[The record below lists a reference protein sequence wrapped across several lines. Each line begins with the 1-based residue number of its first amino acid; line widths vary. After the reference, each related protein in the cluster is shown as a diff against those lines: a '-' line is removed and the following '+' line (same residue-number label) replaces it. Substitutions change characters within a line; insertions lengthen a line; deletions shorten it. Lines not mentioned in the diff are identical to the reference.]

1 MIDDRNELLK
11 KLKNGYTTHYYG
23 KTTEQIN
30 GELVECEEIGKEY
43 EEIDEVLKK
52 YGDDKEVIFE
62 LFKTLSKANTIDFNI
77 DFDEEYNLW
86 RALEELSCFQ
96 DPKMC
101 NDKEFM
107 LNAVCIYGSLL
118 YFASDELKN
127 DEEVVLAAINSPE
140 GYYAI
145 QYAGDEIKHRS
156 SFAQK
161 IIPIVLNPDPF
172 CDVDGEI
179 ASGLVSEIPELSK
192 NKKMIL
198 DYLDY
203 SGYSLYD
210 DRERILY
217 GVDKS
222 LLNDTEFM
230 AQVLERVGYDAIEE
244 GEFLPEELKNNP
256 EFVLRVLKSNMDFRD
271 DISYFLDS
279 VEESIS
285 GNKEIV
291 LESAKRFGYIG
302 FASDELK
309 NDEEIALAALSTSK
323 IKALGD
329 INEELKENKDF
340 VRKALEIMPREDKGP
355 TGYIYNSVYGL
366 LDRYGGDLRKDKK
379 LILQLL
385 KKGISNTVKCMDK
398 ELLNDSEIMLE
409 AIKTG
414 EIEVGKIG
422 EQLKSNPEFMKQVEE
437 IQKQRELER
446 KQKEEQLQRIQKKL
460 AETKTVVTHFGD
472 DLDNK
477 SSIYALERWAKGKGI
492 LKKDENLQVE
502 RVPAGRIKEGMLN
515 VDTGGH
521 TGNRE
526 DSNGTIVID
535 GNPAN
540 GVKSAAQSLDNL
552 GIYVPR
558 QIVELADTMP
568 NKVSPLDSRSGLA
581 LVRYLSGEQTF
592 ELAEQGLLDKTLT
605 NDKLKKFKLIE
616 VFKKQKEIIDKAVEK
631 IEKYTKELPNGE
643 KIVLSPEQIK
653 AGSMI
658 AYEKGIPYYA
668 SASDHFDKD
677 KNPDGVTFAITSKPG
692 TKLPEE
698 ILKYGKELVEQYRI
712 DENTSGVFVNPNG
725 QMIVAGGFKNPE
737 FKIPN
742 ETKEGILEKI
752 EAKFMGKNIEKEQ
765 EEQK

>member
-11 KLKNGYTTHYYG
+11 KLKNGYTTHHYG
-23 KTTEQIN
+23 KTIEQIN

-62 LFKTLSKANTIDFNI
+62 LFKTLSKANLVDFGY
-77 DFDEEYNLW
+77 EYDLW
-86 RALEELSCFQ
+86 RALEKLNCFQ
-96 DPKMC
+96 DSKMC

-107 LNAVCIYGSLL
+107 LNAVSICGGLL

-161 IIPIVLNPDPF
+161 IIPIVLHPYPF
-172 CDVDGEI
+172 GDVDGEST
-179 ASGLVSEIPELSK
+179 AGLLEEIPELSK
-192 NKKMIL
+192 NKQMIL

-203 SGYSLYD
+203 SGYNLHD
-210 DRERILY
+210 DREGILY
-217 GVDKS
+217 GIDKS
-222 LLNDTEFM
+222 LLNDPEFM
-230 AQVLERVGYDAIEE
+230 FQVLERVGSDYIE
-244 GEFLPEELKNNP
+244 EFLPKKLKNNP
-256 EFVLRVLKSNMDFRD
+256 EFVLRVLKSNMDFD
-271 DISYFLDS
+271 DIQYFLDS
-279 VEESIS
+279 DEKSIS
-285 GNKEIV
+285 ENKEIV
-291 LESAKRFGYIG
+291 LESAKRFGYIE

-309 NDEEIALAALSTSK
+309 NDEEIALAALSASTD
-323 IKALGD
+323 ALEED
-329 INEELKENKDF
+329 ISEELRENKDF
-340 VRKALEIMPREDKGP
+340 VKKALEIIERENKSP
-355 TGYIYNSVYGL
+355 IGYLENSVYGL
-366 LDRYGGDLRKDKK
+366 LDEYGGDLRKDKK

-385 KKGISNTVKCMDK
+385 KKGIPDIVYCMDE
-398 ELLNDSEIMLE
+398 ELLNDSEVALE

-414 EIEVGKIG
+414 ERGVGWIG

-581 LVRYLSGEQTF
+581 LVKYLSGEQTF
-592 ELAEQGLLDKTLT
+592 ELAEQRLLDKTLK
-605 NDKLKKFKLIE
+605 NENLKDFKLIK

-742 ETKEGILEKI
+742 ETKEGILGKI
-752 EAKFMGKNIEKEQ
+752 EAKFMGQDIEKEQ

>member
-1 MIDDRNELLK
+1 M
-11 KLKNGYTTHYYG
+11 
-23 KTTEQIN
+23 
-30 GELVECEEIGKEY
+30 
-43 EEIDEVLKK
+43 
-52 YGDDKEVIFE
+52 F
-62 LFKTLSKANTIDFNI
+62 
-77 DFDEEYNLW
+77 
-86 RALEELSCFQ
+86 
-96 DPKMC
+96 
-101 NDKEFM
+101 
-107 LNAVCIYGSLL
+107 
-118 YFASDELKN
+118 
-127 DEEVVLAAINSPE
+127 
-140 GYYAI
+140 
-145 QYAGDEIKHRS
+145 
-156 SFAQK
+156 
-161 IIPIVLNPDPF
+161 
-172 CDVDGEI
+172 
-179 ASGLVSEIPELSK
+179 
-192 NKKMIL
+192 
-198 DYLDY
+198 
-203 SGYSLYD
+203 
-210 DRERILY
+210 
-217 GVDKS
+217 
-222 LLNDTEFM
+222 
-230 AQVLERVGYDAIEE
+230 QVLERVGSDYIE
-244 GEFLPEELKNNP
+244 EFLPKKLKNNP
-256 EFVLRVLKSNMDFRD
+256 EFVLRVLKSNMDFD
-271 DISYFLDS
+271 DIQYFLDS
-279 VEESIS
+279 DEKSIS
-285 GNKEIV
+285 ENKEIV
-291 LESAKRFGYIG
+291 LESAKRFGYIE

-309 NDEEIALAALSTSK
+309 NDEEIALAALSVSTE
-323 IKALGD
+323 ALED
-329 INEELKENKDF
+329 ISEELKENKDF
-340 VRKALEIMPREDKGP
+340 VRKALEIIPRENQGP
-355 TGYIYNSVYGL
+355 ISFYDNSVYGL
-366 LDRYGGDLRKDKK
+366 LDDYGGDLRKDKE

-385 KKGISNTVKCMDK
+385 KKGIPDTVYCMDE
-398 ELLNDSEIMLE
+398 ELLNDSEFMLE

-414 EIEVGKIG
+414 EIGVGWIG

-437 IQKQRELER
+437 IQKQRKLERELER
-446 KQKEEQLQRIQKKL
+446 KQKEEQLQKIQEKL

-477 SSIYALERWAKGKGI
+477 SSIYALEIWAKGEGI
-492 LKKDENLQVE
+492 LKEDENLRVE

-552 GIYVPR
+552 GIYVPK

-592 ELAEQGLLDKTLT
+592 ALAKEELLDKTLT
-605 NDKLKKFKLIE
+605 NDKLKEFELIE

-742 ETKEGILEKI
+742 ETKEGILGKI
-752 EAKFMGKNIEKEQ
+752 EAKFMGQDIEKEQ

>member
-62 LFKTLSKANTIDFNI
+62 LFKTLSKANTVDFTY
-77 DFDEEYNLW
+77 EYDLW
-86 RALEELSCFQ
+86 RALEKLSCFQ
-96 DPKMC
+96 DSKMC

-107 LNAVCIYGSLL
+107 LNAVSICGGLL

-140 GYYAI
+140 GYYSI
-145 QYAGDEIKHRS
+145 QYASDEIKHRS

-161 IIPIVLNPDPF
+161 MIPIVLHPYPF
-172 CDVDGEI
+172 GDVDGEST
-179 ASGLVSEIPELSK
+179 AGLLEEIPELSK
-192 NKKMIL
+192 NKQMIL

-203 SGYSLYD
+203 SGYNLHD
-210 DRERILY
+210 DREGILY
-217 GVDKS
+217 GIDKS
-222 LLNDTEFM
+222 LLNDPEFM
-230 AQVLERVGYDAIEE
+230 FQVLERVGSDYIE
-244 GEFLPEELKNNP
+244 EFLPKKLKNNP

-309 NDEEIALAALSTSK
+309 NDEEIALAALSTST

-340 VRKALEIMPREDKGP
+340 VRKALEIIPREDKGP

-366 LDRYGGDLRKDKK
+366 LDKYGGDLRKDKK

-385 KKGISNTVKCMDK
+385 KKGISNTVNCMDK

-540 GVKSAAQSLDNL
+540 GIKSAAQSLDNL

-581 LVRYLSGEQTF
+581 LVKYLSGEQTF
-592 ELAEQGLLDKTLT
+592 ELAEQRLLDKTLK
-605 NDKLKKFKLIE
+605 NENLKDFKLIK

-742 ETKEGILEKI
+742 ETKEGILGKI
-752 EAKFMGKNIEKEQ
+752 EAKFMGQDIEKEQ

>member
-86 RALEELSCFQ
+86 LALEELSCFQ

-107 LNAVCIYGSLL
+107 LNAVSIYGRLL

-127 DEEVVLAAINSPE
+127 DEEVVLAAINSPK

-210 DRERILY
+210 DREGILY

-256 EFVLRVLKSNMDFRD
+256 EFVLRVLKSNMDFHD

-279 VEESIS
+279 DEESIS
-285 GNKEIV
+285 GNREIV
-291 LESAKRFGYIG
+291 LESAKRFGYIE

-309 NDEEIALAALSTSK
+309 NDEEIALAALSVSTD
-323 IKALGD
+323 ALED
-329 INEELKENKDF
+329 ISEELKENKDF
-340 VRKALEIMPREDKGP
+340 VRKALEIIPRENQGP
-355 TGYIYNSVYGL
+355 VGSIYNSVYGL
-366 LDRYGGDLRKDKK
+366 LDDYGGDLRKDKE

-385 KKGISNTVKCMDK
+385 KKGIPDTVYCMDE

-414 EIEVGKIG
+414 EIGVGWIG

-558 QIVELADTMP
+558 QIVELADTIP
-568 NKVSPLDSRSGLA
+568 NKVSPLDSRSGFA
-581 LVRYLSGEQTF
+581 LVKHATVEH
-592 ELAEQGLLDKTLT
+592 
-605 NDKLKKFKLIE
+605 KF
-616 VFKKQKEIIDKAVEK
+616 
-631 IEKYTKELPNGE
+631 
-643 KIVLSPEQIK
+643 
-653 AGSMI
+653 
-658 AYEKGIPYYA
+658 
-668 SASDHFDKD
+668 
-677 KNPDGVTFAITSKPG
+677 
-692 TKLPEE
+692 
-698 ILKYGKELVEQYRI
+698 
-712 DENTSGVFVNPNG
+712 
-725 QMIVAGGFKNPE
+725 
-737 FKIPN
+737 
-742 ETKEGILEKI
+742 
-752 EAKFMGKNIEKEQ
+752 
-765 EEQK
+765 

>member
-11 KLKNGYTTHYYG
+11 KLKNGYTTHHYG
-23 KTTEQIN
+23 KTIEQIN

-62 LFKTLSKANTIDFNI
+62 LFKTLSKANLVDFGY
-77 DFDEEYNLW
+77 EYDLW
-86 RALEELSCFQ
+86 RALEKLSCFQ
-96 DPKMC
+96 DSKMC

-107 LNAVCIYGSLL
+107 LNAVSICGGLL

-140 GYYAI
+140 GYYSI

-161 IIPIVLNPDPF
+161 MIPIVLHPYPF
-172 CDVDGEI
+172 GDVDGKST
-179 ASGLVSEIPELSK
+179 AGLLEEIPELSK
-192 NKKMIL
+192 NKQMIL

-203 SGYSLYD
+203 SGYNLHD
-210 DRERILY
+210 DREGILY
-217 GVDKS
+217 GIDKS
-222 LLNDTEFM
+222 LLNDPEFM
-230 AQVLERVGYDAIEE
+230 FQVLERVGSDYIE
-244 GEFLPEELKNNP
+244 EFLPKKLKNNP
-256 EFVLRVLKSNMDFRD
+256 EFVLRVLKSNMDFD
-271 DISYFLDS
+271 DIQYFLDS
-279 VEESIS
+279 DEKSIS
-285 GNKEIV
+285 ENKEIV
-291 LESAKRFGYIG
+291 LESAKRFGYIE

-309 NDEEIALAALSTSK
+309 NDEEIALAALSASTD
-323 IKALGD
+323 ALEED
-329 INEELKENKDF
+329 ISEELRENKDF
-340 VRKALEIMPREDKGP
+340 VKKALEIIQRENKSP
-355 TGYIYNSVYGL
+355 IGYLENSVYGL
-366 LDRYGGDLRKDKK
+366 LDEYGGDLRKDKK

-385 KKGISNTVKCMDK
+385 KKGIPDIVYCMDE
-398 ELLNDSEIMLE
+398 ELLNDSEVALE

-414 EIEVGKIG
+414 ERGVGWIG

-581 LVRYLSGEQTF
+581 LVKYLSGEQTF
-592 ELAEQGLLDKTLT
+592 ELAEQRLLDKTLK
-605 NDKLKKFKLIE
+605 NENLKDFKLIK

-698 ILKYGKELVEQYRI
+698 ILKYGRELVEQYRI

-742 ETKEGILEKI
+742 ETKEGILGKI
-752 EAKFMGKNIEKEQ
+752 EAKFMGQDIEKEQ

>member
-11 KLKNGYTTHYYG
+11 KLKNGYTTHHYG

-62 LFKTLSKANTIDFNI
+62 LFKTLSKANSVDFTY
-77 DFDEEYNLW
+77 EYDLW
-86 RALEELSCFQ
+86 RALEKLNCFQ
-96 DPKMC
+96 DSKMC

-107 LNAVCIYGSLL
+107 LNAVSICGGLL

-161 IIPIVLNPDPF
+161 IIPIVLHPYPF
-172 CDVDGEI
+172 GDVDGEST
-179 ASGLVSEIPELSK
+179 AGLLEEIPELSK
-192 NKKMIL
+192 NKQMIL

-203 SGYSLYD
+203 SGYNLHD
-210 DRERILY
+210 DREGILY
-217 GVDKS
+217 GIDKS
-222 LLNDTEFM
+222 LLNDPEFM
-230 AQVLERVGYDAIEE
+230 FQVLERVGSDYIE
-244 GEFLPEELKNNP
+244 EFLPKKLKNNP
-256 EFVLRVLKSNMDFRD
+256 EFVLRVLKSNMDFD
-271 DISYFLDS
+271 DIQYFLDS
-279 VEESIS
+279 DEKSIS
-285 GNKEIV
+285 ENKEIV
-291 LESAKRFGYIG
+291 LESAKRFGYIE

-309 NDEEIALAALSTSK
+309 NDEEIALAALSASTD
-323 IKALGD
+323 ALEED
-329 INEELKENKDF
+329 ISEELRENKDF
-340 VRKALEIMPREDKGP
+340 VKKALEIIQRENKSP
-355 TGYIYNSVYGL
+355 IGYLENSVYGL
-366 LDRYGGDLRKDKK
+366 LDEYGGDLRKDKK

-385 KKGISNTVKCMDK
+385 KKGIPDVVYCMDE
-398 ELLNDSEIMLE
+398 ELLNDSEVALE

-414 EIEVGKIG
+414 EIGVGWIG

-558 QIVELADTMP
+558 QIVELADTIP

-581 LVRYLSGEQTF
+581 LVKYLSGDQTF
-592 ELAEQGLLDKTLT
+592 ELAEQRLLDKTLK
-605 NDKLKKFKLIE
+605 NENLKDFKLIK

-742 ETKEGILEKI
+742 ETKEGILGKI
-752 EAKFMGKNIEKEQ
+752 EAKFMGQDIEKEQ

>member
-11 KLKNGYTTHYYG
+11 KLKNGYTTHHYG

-62 LFKTLSKANTIDFNI
+62 LFKTLSKANSVDFTY
-77 DFDEEYNLW
+77 EYDLW
-86 RALEELSCFQ
+86 RALEKLSCFQ
-96 DPKMC
+96 DFEMC

-107 LNAVCIYGSLL
+107 LNAVSICGGLL

-140 GYYAI
+140 GYYSI

-161 IIPIVLNPDPF
+161 MIPIVLHPYPF
-172 CDVDGEI
+172 GDVDGEST
-179 ASGLVSEIPELSK
+179 AGLLEEIPELSK
-192 NKKMIL
+192 NKQMIL

-203 SGYSLYD
+203 SGYNLHD
-210 DRERILY
+210 DREGILY
-217 GVDKS
+217 GIDKS
-222 LLNDTEFM
+222 LLNDPEFM
-230 AQVLERVGYDAIEE
+230 FQVLERVGSDYIE
-244 GEFLPEELKNNP
+244 EFLPKKLKNNP
-256 EFVLRVLKSNMDFRD
+256 EFVLRVLKSNMDFD
-271 DISYFLDS
+271 DIQYFLDS
-279 VEESIS
+279 DEKSIS
-285 GNKEIV
+285 ENKEIV
-291 LESAKRFGYIG
+291 LESAKRFGYIE

-309 NDEEIALAALSTSK
+309 NDEEIALAALSASTD
-323 IKALGD
+323 ALEED
-329 INEELKENKDF
+329 ISEELRENKDF
-340 VRKALEIMPREDKGP
+340 VKKALEIIQRENKSP
-355 TGYIYNSVYGL
+355 IGYRENSLYGL
-366 LDRYGGDLRKDKK
+366 LDEYGGDLRKDKK

-385 KKGISNTVKCMDK
+385 KKGIPDVVYCMDE
-398 ELLNDSEIMLE
+398 ELLNDSEVVLE

-414 EIEVGKIG
+414 ERGVGWIG

-581 LVRYLSGEQTF
+581 LVKYLSGEQTF
-592 ELAEQGLLDKTLT
+592 ELAEQRLLDKTLK
-605 NDKLKKFKLIE
+605 NENLKDFKLIK

-698 ILKYGKELVEQYRI
+698 ILKYGRKLVEQYRI

-742 ETKEGILEKI
+742 ETKEGILGKI
-752 EAKFMGKNIEKEQ
+752 EAKFMGQDIEKEQ

>member
-11 KLKNGYTTHYYG
+11 KLKNGYTTHYYS

-62 LFKTLSKANTIDFNI
+62 LFKTLSKANTVDFTY
-77 DFDEEYNLW
+77 EYDLW
-86 RALEELSCFQ
+86 RALEKLSCFQ
-96 DPKMC
+96 DSKMC

-107 LNAVCIYGSLL
+107 LNAVSICGGLL

-140 GYYAI
+140 GYYSI
-145 QYAGDEIKHRS
+145 QYASDEIKHRS

-161 IIPIVLNPDPF
+161 MIPIVLHPYPF
-172 CDVDGEI
+172 GDVDGEST
-179 ASGLVSEIPELSK
+179 AGLLEEIPELSK
-192 NKKMIL
+192 NKQMIL

-203 SGYSLYD
+203 SGYNLHD
-210 DRERILY
+210 DREGILY
-217 GVDKS
+217 GIDKS
-222 LLNDTEFM
+222 LLNDPEFM
-230 AQVLERVGYDAIEE
+230 FQVLERVGSDYIE
-244 GEFLPEELKNNP
+244 EFLPKKLKNNP

-309 NDEEIALAALSTSK
+309 NDEEIALAALSASTD
-323 IKALGD
+323 ALEED
-329 INEELKENKDF
+329 ISEELRENKDF
-340 VRKALEIMPREDKGP
+340 VKKALEIIQRENKSP
-355 TGYIYNSVYGL
+355 IGYRENSLYGL
-366 LDRYGGDLRKDKK
+366 LDEYGGDLRKDKK

-385 KKGISNTVKCMDK
+385 KKGIPDVVYCMDE
-398 ELLNDSEIMLE
+398 ELLNDSEVALE

-414 EIEVGKIG
+414 ERGVGWIG

-581 LVRYLSGEQTF
+581 LVKYLSGEQTF
-592 ELAEQGLLDKTLT
+592 ELAEQRLLDKTLK
-605 NDKLKKFKLIE
+605 NENLKDFKLIK

-698 ILKYGKELVEQYRI
+698 ILKYGRKLVEQYRI

-742 ETKEGILEKI
+742 ETKEGILGKI
-752 EAKFMGKNIEKEQ
+752 EAKFMGQDIEKEQ

>member
-62 LFKTLSKANTIDFNI
+62 LFKTLSKANTVDFTY
-77 DFDEEYNLW
+77 EYDLW
-86 RALEELSCFQ
+86 RALEKLSCFQ
-96 DPKMC
+96 DSKMC

-107 LNAVCIYGSLL
+107 LNAVSICGGLL

-140 GYYAI
+140 GYYSI
-145 QYAGDEIKHRS
+145 QYASDEIKHRS

-161 IIPIVLNPDPF
+161 MIPIVLHPYPF
-172 CDVDGEI
+172 GDVDGEST
-179 ASGLVSEIPELSK
+179 AGLLEEIPELSK
-192 NKKMIL
+192 NKQMIL

-203 SGYSLYD
+203 SGYNLHD
-210 DRERILY
+210 DREGILY
-217 GVDKS
+217 CIDKS
-222 LLNDTEFM
+222 LLNDPEFM
-230 AQVLERVGYDAIEE
+230 FQVLERVGSDYIE
-244 GEFLPEELKNNP
+244 EFLPKKLKNNP
-256 EFVLRVLKSNMDFRD
+256 EFVLRVLKSNMDFD
-271 DISYFLDS
+271 DIQYFLDS
-279 VEESIS
+279 DEKSIS
-285 GNKEIV
+285 ENKEIV
-291 LESAKRFGYIG
+291 LESAKRFGYIE

-309 NDEEIALAALSTSK
+309 NDEEIALAALSASTD
-323 IKALGD
+323 ALEED
-329 INEELKENKDF
+329 ISEELRENKDF
-340 VRKALEIMPREDKGP
+340 VKKALEIIQRENKSP
-355 TGYIYNSVYGL
+355 IGYRENSLYGL
-366 LDRYGGDLRKDKK
+366 LDEYGGDLRKDKK

-385 KKGISNTVKCMDK
+385 KKGIPDVVYCMDE
-398 ELLNDSEIMLE
+398 ELLNDSEVALE

-414 EIEVGKIG
+414 ERGVGWIG

-581 LVRYLSGEQTF
+581 LVKYLSGEQTF
-592 ELAEQGLLDKTLT
+592 ELAEQRLLDKTLK
-605 NDKLKKFKLIE
+605 NENLKDFKLIK

-698 ILKYGKELVEQYRI
+698 ILKYGRKLVEQYRI

-742 ETKEGILEKI
+742 ETKEGILGKI
-752 EAKFMGKNIEKEQ
+752 EAKFMGQDIEKEQ